1 MELYEIHATL
11 EGENVTLDVYEKMI
25 ATINDVIATNV
36 NPFLDKDGKEV
47 TLPDGSVFRGRLFH
61 YNVGKLALF
70 DRNWGVKH
78 NPTDDVA
85 ELSKAFPEYVINLV
99 RTWSV
104 TSVTEIGNLE
114 NFWKAEFQM
123 GVLTDSFKAK
133 PIVWESETI
142 RNWYDPEYV
151 EAV

>member
-1 MELYEIHATL
+1 MELYELHATL
-11 EGENVTLDVYEKMI
+11 DGENATIDVYEKMI
-25 ATINDVIATNV
+25 AHINEVIITNI
-36 NPFLDKDGKEV
+36 NPILDKEGKAIF
-47 TLPDGSVFRGRLFH
+47 LPDGSPFHGHLVH
-61 YNVGKLALF
+61 YNAGKLALF
-70 DRNWGVKH
+70 DRQWGVHH

-85 ELSKAFPEYVINLV
+85 DLSKAFPEYVINLV

>member
-47 TLPDGSVFRGRLFH
+47 TLPDGSVFRGRLFN